1 MFAVSAP
8 HSLPLE
14 GKGQDTE
21 GEVGGGVRQRSSWR
35 CYMLLLWE
43 KQTNKHLPTPC
54 KGHHGRMENW
64 ISIIDY
70 GICANLMPLSSLEGT
85 QTLLNVHLFTGLE
98 TYIQRWYRKQ
108 TFIYLFFKKSLFHV
122 NFLFSWKDF
131 YVIPF
136 QEFMLKFLLPAE

>member
-14 GKGQDTE
+14 GKGQDTD
-21 GEVGGGVRQRSSWR
+21 GGSRRGLRQRSSWR

-54 KGHHGRMENW
+54 KGHHRKMENW

-70 GICANLMPLSSLEGT
+70 GICFLAHKHYWMSIYFRAWKHISKGDTENKPYFFI
-85 QTLLNVHLFTGLE
+85 FT
-98 TYIQRWYRKQ
+98 
-108 TFIYLFFKKSLFHV
+108 KSLFHV
-122 NFLFSWKDF
+122 NTFGFLCNSLLGVNVKVLTASWIISWKQTP
-131 YVIPF
+131 V
-136 QEFMLKFLLPAE
+136 KKK